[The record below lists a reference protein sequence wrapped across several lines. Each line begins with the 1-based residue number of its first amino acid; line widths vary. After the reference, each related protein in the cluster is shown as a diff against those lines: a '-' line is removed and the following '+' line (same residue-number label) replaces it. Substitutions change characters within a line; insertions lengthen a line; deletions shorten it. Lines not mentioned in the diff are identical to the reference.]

1 MTKQQKKLV
10 EGTDIELYD
19 QAKWSRAT
27 VADGKWLQNET
38 LEPISAND
46 RILASAIHNTSANLT
61 TYIDDSIDE
70 VYENLSAIS
79 IDIYNKIDYVS
90 ATVDNNAVAFQ
101 NLVEYV
107 SGDLTSQ
114 IFNTSSFLQNEIDTN
129 TQDLRNEI
137 SATSSYLQGEI
148 DTLEAAT
155 DVVDVIGDLSTLS
168 SYSGRITS
176 ADIIKVLNASGPWT
190 DPITH
195 SAYNFSGDQVYFR
208 YTGKTTAH
216 PNSAKWTYV
225 GELDPYYNKTEID
238 NKITTL
244 SSTVSSNYLSANKT
258 AVSAGH
264 NIVISA
270 NPTEPK
276 ILIKTSDNVTFD
288 GISATTLTASTAYG
302 QSAKFDNISS
312 TNLTALTASGN
323 QASYTNISGTT
334 LSGATASINIDNLI
348 TAATAGAVSYSGK
361 NGIQINDHDI
371 MLSAKM
377 SAIGNGITNSSAIS
391 LSSFKLSA
399 DTGITFNATTDTLG
413 ISVSSSIINSAEAG
427 ASASA
432 YITANSGKFL
442 NSAHSAFSKVTV
454 TFYRDAS
461 QGQHF
466 NDVFNANNSSAEFK
480 FKLGDDLFGERDS
493 SDTFIITT
501 NNTAITADAMPKT
514 RAYTAAGNGITNPYT
529 GYLSALYL
537 SAGNGIT
544 FDTTNNK
551 LGILA
556 DSALINSAKSGQSA
570 YNWLTANTDSN
581 SAKWAKNATSATNA
595 ANADSATSAYN
606 TQNLGGVSSTNIIGS
621 AESGKDAWNTLSSAT
636 FTANGTT
643 AKLSGGF
650 NLSAGQGITIIHN
663 AGEQKIG
670 ISAEGTSYTT
680 GRGIAINGTVI
691 SVKDEF
697 VPWSAEDAPIGTNN
711 NALNTAFAQGT
722 NNIATNAS
730 FAQGDSSRAG
740 DKSFSQGT
748 NNSASFIS
756 FAQGELNGANRDSFA
771 QGYNNTAYYYS
782 FAQGSANNASS
793 YSFAQGINNNS
804 DSYSFAQGASNTA
817 KTYSFSQG
825 NENIATGLSFANGM
839 SNIAGN
845 NSFTQGHEN
854 SADSFSFA
862 VGMDNIASS
871 FAFAQGDSNNV
882 KDHAFA
888 QGASNTANKY
898 SVAIG
903 QWCSAYEYG
912 QAFGD
917 STVISGGMAI
927 GNCNAS
933 TAGVAFVIGNGINNN
948 NRHDLFSINHSGDIT
963 INWSAIDPNV
973 SPDTIT
979 GETIIGGYY
988 VNTKYN
994 TVGGTG
1000 QDTTAQATWI
1010 DMMSNQVRFAY
1021 SADLAHSAEK
1031 ILGGPAGDTLQP
1043 VYLTTSGTIQSCGT
1057 INRALDIEVISTAS
1071 GTEGNVGTLDTSMEQ
1086 IAVDTIVLQ
1095 PKQATEQG
1103 EHNNL
1108 NINRLIKG
1116 KVYKV
1121 FMVSSSLSWSLYL
1134 QRINSNG
1141 DSQQFVVVDN
1151 NGRHNNNYGWI
1162 AEGMRQRGYNTSST
1176 IYLIRTDNDKI
1187 LIMYG
1192 Y

>member
-1 MTKQQKKLV
+1 MTTQQKKIV

-38 LEPISAND
+38 LEPISSND
-46 RILASAIHNTSANLT
+46 RILASAIHDTSANLT

-79 IDIYNKIDYVS
+79 VDIYNKIDYVS

-101 NLVEYV
+101 NLVDYV
-107 SGDLTSQ
+107 SGDLTTQ
-114 IFNTSSFLQNEIDTN
+114 IFNTSSFLQNEINTS

-155 DVVDVIGDLSTLS
+155 DVVDVVGTLNDLSN
-168 SYSGRITS
+168 YDKRITKD
-176 ADIIKVLNASGPWT
+176 DIIKVLNASGSWT
-190 DPITH
+190 DVSDNT
-195 SAYNFSGDQVYFR
+195 YTFSGDQVYFR
-208 YTGKTTAH
+208 YVDKTSAH
-216 PNSAKWTYV
+216 PNPAKWAYV
-225 GELDPYYNKTEID
+225 GELDPYYNKTETD
-238 NKITTL
+238 SKITAL
-244 SSTVSSNYLSANKT
+244 SSTVSSNYLSANGT
-258 AVSAGH
+258 AVQSGH

-276 ILIKTSDNVTFD
+276 ILIKTSDNVTFTD
-288 GISATTLTASTAYG
+288 ISATTLSATTAYG
-302 QSAKFDNISS
+302 SSAKFDNISS
-312 TNLTALTASGN
+312 TNLIALTAQGNSAKFTNISSTNLTALTAAGN
-323 QASYTNISGTT
+323 QASYTNISATT
-334 LSGATASINIDNLI
+334 LSGATTSINIDNLI

-377 SAIGNGITNSSAIS
+377 SAIGNGITNNSAIS
-391 LSSFKLSA
+391 LSSFKLAA
-399 DTGITFNATTDTLG
+399 DTGINFNATTDTLS
-413 ISVSSSIINSAEAG
+413 ISVSSSIINSA
-427 ASASA
+427 
-432 YITANSGKFL
+432 
-442 NSAHSAFSKVTV
+442 
-454 TFYRDAS
+454 R
-461 QGQHF
+461 
-466 NDVFNANNSSAEFK
+466 
-480 FKLGDDLFGERDS
+480 
-493 SDTFIITT
+493 
-501 NNTAITADAMPKT
+501 
-514 RAYTAAGNGITNPYT
+514 
-529 GYLSALYL
+529 
-537 SAGNGIT
+537 
-544 FDTTNNK
+544 
-551 LGILA
+551 
-556 DSALINSAKSGQSA
+556 SGQSA
-570 YNWLTANTDSN
+570 YNWLTANTDGN

-595 ANADSATSAYN
+595 TNADSATSAYN
-606 TQNLGGVSSTNIIGS
+606 AQNLGGVSSTNIIGS
-621 AESGKDAWNTLSSAT
+621 AESGKDAWDKLSTAI

-663 AGEQKIG
+663 VGEQKIG

-680 GRGIAINGTVI
+680 GRGIDINGTVI

-697 VPWSAEDAPIGTNN
+697 VPWSAEEVPIGTNN
-711 NALNTAFAQGT
+711 NATNIAFAQGT
-722 NNIATNAS
+722 NNLVADSA
-730 FAQGDSSRAG
+730 FAQGYSNAAG
-740 DKSFSQGT
+740 SNSFSQGT
-748 NNSASFIS
+748 NNSASFTS
-756 FAQGELNGANRDSFA
+756 FAQGELNSANRDSFA

-782 FAQGSANNASS
+782 FAQGSANIATGYSFAHGTNNSS
-793 YSFAQGINNNS
+793 YYNSFAQGE
-804 DSYSFAQGASNTA
+804 SNTA
-817 KTYSFSQG
+817 ETYSFSQG
-825 NENIATGLSFANGM
+825 HENSASGLSFANGI

-845 NSFTQGHEN
+845 NSFTQGQEN
-854 SADSFSFA
+854 SAVQFSFA
-862 VGMDNIASS
+862 VGTDNIASS

-882 KDHAFA
+882 KDYAFA

-948 NRHDLFSINHSGDIT
+948 IRHDLFSINHNGDIT
-963 INWSAIDPNV
+963 INWSASDPNI
-973 SPDTIT
+973 SQDPIT
-979 GETIIGGYY
+979 GKTIIGGYY

-1000 QDTTAQATWI
+1000 QDTTAQSTWI
-1010 DMMSNQVRFAY
+1010 EMMANQVRFAY

-1031 ILGGPAGDTLQP
+1031 VLGGPAGDALQP
-1043 VYLTTSGTIQSCGT
+1043 VYLTSAGTIQSCST
-1057 INRALDIEVISTAS
+1057 INRALDIEAISTAS
-1071 GTEGNVGTLDTSMEQ
+1071 GTGGNVGTLDTSMDP

-1095 PKQATEQG
+1095 PKEATEQG

-1108 NINRLIKG
+1108 NINRLIIG

-1134 QRINSNG
+1134 QRNNTNG
-1141 DSQQFVVVDN
+1141 PQQFVVIDN
-1151 NGRHNNNYGWI
+1151 NGTHNNNYGWI
-1162 AEGMRQRGYNTSST
+1162 AEGIRQSGYNTSST
-1176 IYLIRTDNDKI
+1176 IYLIRTDNNKI